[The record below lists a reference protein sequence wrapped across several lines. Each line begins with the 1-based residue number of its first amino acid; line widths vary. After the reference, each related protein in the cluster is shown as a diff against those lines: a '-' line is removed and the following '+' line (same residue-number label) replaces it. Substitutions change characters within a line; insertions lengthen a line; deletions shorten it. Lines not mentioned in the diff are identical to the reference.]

1 MFLNGEKAGKN
12 SKRRNV
18 RRGEGGLTRSTYKL
32 MHRVPEKP
40 KNDKKS

>member
-32 MHRVPEKP
+32 MYGFH
-40 KNDKKS
+40 DKYNFT